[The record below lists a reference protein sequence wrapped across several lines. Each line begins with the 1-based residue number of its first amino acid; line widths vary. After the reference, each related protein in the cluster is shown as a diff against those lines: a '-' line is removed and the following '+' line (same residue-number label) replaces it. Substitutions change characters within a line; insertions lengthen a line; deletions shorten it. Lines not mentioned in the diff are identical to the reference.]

1 MTKENKIT
9 FSQEIKK
16 EIVGLTFQTHCMK
29 ALLSSFLTNKLVLFL
44 TKEKRCWQVFSPF
57 KYIIDF
63 IEKIFHELYDV
74 KTVKLIKNK
83 TNYLEIYGNYDQI
96 KIDLCLYSLDELNN
110 KLLHSSCCQRA
121 YVAGAFL
128 SGGSISDLSQ
138 KKYWYHLEIRS
149 ENYKYLL
156 FIQNILVKNFNLY
169 VVLYRRNLQYIL
181 YIKKANQISDFLKL
195 INASTCLLKFED
207 LKISRDFNM
216 QVTRLNNL
224 DISNIR
230 KTTISSQKQ
239 IMKINMIKTSKLYKQ
254 QNKNFKLYCQ
264 LRLQNPSA
272 SLQEIKKIL
281 AKQYKINIARTS
293 LQHYVTKINTI
304 YKELQ

>member
-1 MTKENKIT
+1 MKRSKTT

-16 EIVGLTFQTHCMK
+16 EIVSLTFNTHCMK
-29 ALLSSFLTNKLVLFL
+29 ALLSSFLTNKLIFFL
-44 TKEKRCWQVFSPF
+44 SKTKSCWQVSSPF

-74 KTVKLIKNK
+74 QTRRFVRNK
-83 TNYLEIYGNYDQI
+83 TSYLEIYGNYNQI
-96 KIDLCLYSLDELNN
+96 KSDLCLYSQSELNT
-110 KLLHSSCCQRA
+110 KLLNLHCCKRA

-156 FIQNILVKNFNLY
+156 FIQSILVKNFNLY

-181 YIKKANQISDFLKL
+181 YIKKASQISDFLKL
-195 INASTCLLKFED
+195 VNATECLLKFED

-216 QVTRLNNL
+216 QITRLNNL
-224 DISNIR
+224 DISNIK

-239 IMKINMIKTSKLYKQ
+239 IAKINKIKKTPSYKR
-254 QNKNFKLYCQ
+254 QNHNFKLYCQ
-264 LRLQNPSA
+264 LRLEHPGA

-281 AKQYKINIARTS
+281 AKKYKINIARTS
-293 LQHYVTKINTI
+293 LQHYVNKINKI
-304 YKELQ
+304 YKETQ